1 MAAQAK
7 PPGDYRPTVLLG
19 AMSVFISYTDR
30 INISIAVPAMVEE
43 FNWDNSRSGVVL
55 GAFFWGYILTQVAG
69 GVLSQRFGGKY
80 VLVAAVLMWSA
91 MTLLTPMAARVGHAN
106 GGSITLLVLVR
117 ILTGVGEGAGFPAM
131 MSVFG
136 RVVPKAHY
144 SRSIG
149 LSQLMVNLGTVV
161 ALYVSPHLIKQ
172 AGWPSVFYAFGLLG
186 FLWAPLWLWFALPGS
201 GVDTVENEEGSHGS
215 EASRRPIP
223 WPQIW
228 SSRAFLAIVGLH
240 FGNNWLGFALGTWFP
255 TYLHA
260 GLQVSME
267 DLGLTMVP
275 YVAKG
280 AMSLAALR
288 WGDQLVYMIFRTG
301 ATGTGPNASKR
312 VRQTAVLPSSIIIA
326 SLIALIPFL
335 DSVTL
340 CILCVAISFCFQSL
354 VECCGFNVNILEVAP
369 TFAGPVFGVSNSIAC
384 IPGMLGVPLN
394 GRLLDILGDGQ
405 NGASY
410 AGWRAVFWLA
420 AGIYFGAG
428 ASYTWNCE
436 ATVQIS

>member
-1 MAAQAK
+1 M
-7 PPGDYRPTVLLG
+7 GTV
-19 AMSVFISYTDR
+19 AW
-30 INISIAVPAMVEE
+30 E
-43 FNWDNSRSGVVL
+43 VL
-55 GAFFWGYILTQVAG
+55 RT
-69 GVLSQRFGGKY
+69 
-80 VLVAAVLMWSA
+80 
-91 MTLLTPMAARVGHAN
+91 N
-106 GGSITLLVLVR
+106 GGPGCHAAIC
-117 ILTGVGEGAGFPAM
+117 IGAC
-131 MSVFG
+131 
-136 RVVPKAHY
+136 
-144 SRSIG
+144 
-149 LSQLMVNLGTVV
+149 
-161 ALYVSPHLIKQ
+161 
-172 AGWPSVFYAFGLLG
+172 
-186 FLWAPLWLWFALPGS
+186 GS